1 MVSSWRRCRPWTYQ
15 DIYVA
20 LFRTDGTAEV
30 FDIDAVQDHQG
41 DAQLDVYAEEEAFD
55 EEDGNG
61 AVSRED
67 VVSSPDAA
75 EAAVDAFLDF
85 CERRGITEEEKDLIW
100 NAMAFLCYEQVQN
113 RMAPFT
119 RRYDRSSL
127 RARHE
132 GGRRDGRSIG
142 VGTKCR
148 TPAYLWQ
155 HRYREAIRLS
165 SASDA
170 SPKSLGHHV

>member
-1 MVSSWRRCRPWTYQ
+1 MTIGELVATVQSMHPDQ
-15 DIYVA
+15 DVYVA

-30 FDIDAVQDHQG
+30 FDIDAVQDQQG

-61 AVSRED
+61 AVSPED
-67 VVSSPDAA
+67 MVSAPDAA

-113 RMAPFT
+113 RNGPF
-119 RRYDRSSL
+119 Y
-127 RARHE
+127 
-132 GGRRDGRSIG
+132 
-142 VGTKCR
+142 
-148 TPAYLWQ
+148 
-155 HRYREAIRLS
+155 EAIKRH
-165 SASDA
+165 
-170 SPKSLGHHV
+170 LGQGEE